1 MAGYWPG
8 RGNTLVA
15 AQCSYSLKLPLLPHN
30 EFENQLEL
38 FHEDHIIDNDL
49 IDEDYRDADDVT
61 TENSDLSLQSNLEQN
76 DELEEMM
83 YEQVIC
89 EENLYENEFYDDF
102 PVWFFFCRE
111 NGYWFLRLSDFYDNW
126 Y

>member
-1 MAGYWPG
+1 MIRM
-8 RGNTLVA
+8 RGMMFMRMMIIMGGWEVRVDDRLLTWSWEYT
-15 AQCSYSLKLPLLPHN
+15 CSYSLKLPLLPHN

-102 PVWFFFCRE
+102 PV
-111 NGYWFLRLSDFYDNW
+111 
-126 Y
+126 